1 MTEIDKIIFKNSV
14 VMLLL
19 FTFTNA
25 SKGLRNLTLSVYP
38 EVIRRGQSAQL
49 HCNYEVFDVP
59 LYSVKW
65 YRGIFEFY
73 RYTPFEHP
81 PGKTFFFNT
90 GIKVD
95 LSVSNASHVTL
106 RNVDFN
112 LNGNVSCEVTT
123 ESPSFYTA
131 TATSVL
137 QVVELPHLPP
147 TLWTEFTKY
156 DPGDILRANCSTQPS
171 KPSATITFLLNQYA
185 VGNEPTM
192 YHPTADNNLFW
203 SSKNLLIQILPSH
216 YQNGHLIL
224 RCTAEVGTFYADYT
238 EAFLETTRKEPIP
251 ERVTSFSKGHAV
263 KSSCEKRI
271 YVVCVLLSMWIFMFV
286 NSR

>member
-137 QVVELPHLPP
+137 QVVEEYEWVNVMQAKR
-147 TLWTEFTKY
+147 TQKMWKKKFTEEIAHAACDT
-156 DPGDILRANCSTQPS
+156 
-171 KPSATITFLLNQYA
+171 
-185 VGNEPTM
+185 VEP
-192 YHPTADNNLFW
+192 LQRF
-203 SSKNLLIQILPSH
+203 I
-216 YQNGHLIL
+216 
-224 RCTAEVGTFYADYT
+224 EV
-238 EAFLETTRKEPIP
+238 
-251 ERVTSFSKGHAV
+251 
-263 KSSCEKRI
+263 
-271 YVVCVLLSMWIFMFV
+271 
-286 NSR
+286 